1 MPKLITARDVLV
13 PRTARAVLANDAARK
28 FPSYTLA
35 DLEKMVAEG
44 KGNAAILEEIAARK
58 AGTSEARV
66 TPQILGGK
74 VQTKLGRM

>member
-1 MPKLITARDVLV
+1 MSKPTTARDVLT
-13 PRTARAVLANDAARK
+13 PRTAREVFAQDAARK

-35 DLEKMVAEG
+35 QLEQMVAEG
-44 KGNAAILEEIAARK
+44 RGNAAILEEIAARK
-58 AGTSEARV
+58 AGTSEAKV